1 MNLQG
6 LLNSRGGMSLALLLA
21 RSLPPALG
29 YPLARRLASWV
40 AAHPDWEQ
48 VRCARVNQW
57 VVSGEQLSGAD
68 LDRAVREVFTSA
80 GRSIYDLYH
89 TLQNPQAM
97 KDMIDFT
104 PSALELIEQSQSGKV
119 SRVIA
124 GVHTSNFD
132 LALQASFLCGLR
144 SLAIT
149 IADMPG
155 SYQWQFEIR
164 RRLGLE
170 IVPASLNAL
179 KEGAHRLQSGRMVLT
194 GLDRP
199 LAEVKHRPVFFGRP
213 SHVPVHHIHLA
224 LHGSAPVVVAATHQA
239 ANGRYTFDVSAP
251 IAMKRDRDRSAE
263 ILRNAEAVLEVAE
276 EFIRRQP
283 QEWAMFLPVWPDV
296 AVPM

>member
-21 RSLPPALG
+21 RSLPPGLG
-29 YPLARRLASWV
+29 YPLARRLAGWIAS
-40 AAHPDWEQ
+40 HPDWEQ

-57 VVSGEQLSGAD
+57 IASGEQLSGAE
-68 LDRAVREVFTSA
+68 LDRVVHDVFTNA
-80 GRSIYDLYH
+80 GSSIYDLYH

-104 PSALELIEQSQSGKV
+104 PSALELIEQSQTGRV

-132 LALQASFLCGLR
+132 LALQASFLSGLR

-164 RRLGLE
+164 KRLGLE
-170 IVPASLNAL
+170 IIPASLNAL
-179 KEGAHRLQSGRMVLT
+179 KEGVHRLESGKMVLT

-199 LAEVKHRPVFFGRP
+199 LAEVKHRPLFFGRP
-213 SHVPVHHIHLA
+213 SHAPVHHIHLA
-224 LHGSAPVVVAATHQA
+224 LRGNAPVVVAATHRA
-239 ANGRYTFDVSAP
+239 ADGRYTFDVSAP
-251 IAMKRDRDRSAE
+251 IAMKPDPDRTAE
-263 ILRNAEAVLEVAE
+263 ILRNAEAVIEVAE
-276 EFIRRQP
+276 EFIRKQP

-296 AVPM
+296 AAPM